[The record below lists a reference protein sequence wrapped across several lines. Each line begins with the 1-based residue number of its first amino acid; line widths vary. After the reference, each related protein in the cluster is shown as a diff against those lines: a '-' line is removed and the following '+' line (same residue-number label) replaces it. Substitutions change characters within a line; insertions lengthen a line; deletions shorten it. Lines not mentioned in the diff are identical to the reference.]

1 MLRHLS
7 AAFTAVA
14 LFICVPA
21 SAQTVDE
28 LIAKNIQAKGGLD
41 KMKAVQAMRMTGTMS
56 ITQPPLDIPIV
67 LEVKRPNAMRM
78 DMTVQGMVGTTAY
91 DGKTA
96 WTLMPFMG
104 SKDPQLVPPEE
115 QKGLEEQADFDGPLV
130 DYKAKGNTIE
140 LVGKE
145 PVEGADAYK
154 LKVTF
159 KNGDV
164 QYLYLDAD
172 QYLEVRSEGKRTVRG
187 SEMET
192 ETAFS
197 DYKAV
202 EGLMF
207 PHSIVTGPK
216 GGTLKQKMIVQKIEI
231 NPQIDDA
238 RFKMPE
244 VKKEVPKDVPKD

>member
-7 AAFTAVA
+7 AAFTAVV

-28 LIAKNIQAKGGLD
+28 LIAKSVQAKGGLD
-41 KMKAVQAMRMTGTMS
+41 KIKAVQSLRMTGTMTMGS
-56 ITQPPLDIPIV
+56 MDIPIV
-67 LEVKRPNAMRM
+67 LEVKRPNSVRM

-96 WTLMPFMG
+96 WMLMPFMG
-104 SKDPQLVPPEE
+104 AKDPQLVPPDE
-115 QKGLEEQADFDGPLV
+115 QKALEEQADFDGPLM

-140 LVGKE
+140 LMGKE

-154 LKVTF
+154 LKVTL

-164 QYLYLDAD
+164 QYIYLDAD
-172 QYLEVRSEGKRTVRG
+172 QYLEVRQEGKRIVRG
-187 SEMET
+187 SEMDT
-192 ETAFS
+192 ETVMS
-197 DYKAV
+197 DYKAID
-202 EGLMF
+202 GLMF

-216 GGTLKQKMIVQKIEI
+216 GAAEKQKMVVQKIEI
-231 NPQIDDA
+231 NPQIDEA

-244 VKKEVPKDVPKD
+244 VKKEAPKEVPKD